1 MLVAGADGGAGL
13 APFMFTTDPGASY
26 KVQMNNI
33 IVTVKTAKDAAD
45 MYIQATTGLIGA
57 GTSSLAN

>member
-1 MLVAGADGGAGL
+1 
-13 APFMFTTDPGASY
+13 
-26 KVQMNNI
+26 MNNI

-45 MYIQATTGLIGA
+45 RYIQATTGLIGA